1 MFVQDIYLNGEQ
13 FGDIYRKKLYFK
25 KMESIK
31 LKKSIKI
38 YKLLKRIIEVI
49 KKKYYTLLIK
59 K

>member
-1 MFVQDIYLNGEQ
+1 
-13 FGDIYRKKLYFK
+13 
-25 KMESIK
+25 MESIK

-38 YKLLKRIIEVI
+38 YKSLKRIIEVI

>member
-1 MFVQDIYLNGEQ
+1 M
-13 FGDIYRKKLYFK
+13 K
-25 KMESIK
+25 SIK
-31 LKKSIKI
+31 LKESIKI

>member
-1 MFVQDIYLNGEQ
+1 M
-13 FGDIYRKKLYFK
+13 K
-25 KMESIK
+25 SIK